1 MSFYSTVF
9 RTVASAFSLFVLC
22 KIMGRKQ
29 IGQLNIFD
37 YVVGI
42 TIGSIAAVMST
53 DKEISCETCI
63 IAMGVLALIEV
74 LISLATTKSIKLRR
88 ILTGTPIVL
97 IEEGKIIEDG
107 LNKARFDVNDLLQEC
122 RSNGHFDISKIQY
135 ALMEANGRLS
145 FLLKSKYDSITPSD
159 MKLKVS
165 NQGLCANLII
175 DGNIMHENLKK
186 IGKDKTW
193 LLARLKT
200 EKIDDYRKI
209 LLLSCDINK
218 KFSIYFKSVP
228 LKKSHIIE

>member
-1 MSFYSTVF
+1 MTFYNIVF
-9 RTVASAFSLFVLC
+9 RTVVSAFSLFVLC

-53 DKEISCETCI
+53 DKEISYETCI

-74 LISLATTKSIKLRR
+74 LISLVTTKSIKLRR

-122 RSNGHFDISKIQY
+122 RSNGYFDISKIQY

-175 DGNIMHENLKK
+175 DGNIMHGNLKK

-209 LLLSCDINK
+209 LLLSCDINE
-218 KFSIYFKSVP
+218 KFSIYFKSVS